1 MLNVFKNTIG
11 SKGWLKYW
19 SLYLLLMPFYFF
31 KAGNPQVSDVFIS
44 FVIGVFLLRGNSL
57 YLMKFKFN
65 KFFLSFII
73 YATVINFIVAI
84 SMMGKY
90 SKGLPWFIIISF
102 YIYNLLVY
110 SFAIRLF
117 YIYGSKFLKTTIY
130 SLVLICILQ
139 LGLSYFLNFGGSRDS
154 LFFDNPNQLGYYAIS
169 VLTLILLL
177 EKYVSIG
184 KLWVYASILLCTYF
198 TFISVSK
205 AAIGAIIL
213 LAMVYLISNNILK
226 VKTLIRV
233 VLLGL
238 VLVVISLFTT
248 LGSGLTDRLQGRL
261 DQSVKPTEISEW
273 EYRGYDRISNHPEY
287 LILGAGEGAYNRFD
301 TYIENHEIH
310 SSFGT
315 LLFCYGIPGLILFI
329 LFIKSIVKGVKK
341 ATLLYLIPVIAY
353 GVTHMG
359 LRFTMF
365 YIVLA
370 IFPIIAL
377 SEKYI
382 TTPQA

>member
-44 FVIGVFLLRGNSL
+44 LIIGAFILRGNSL
-57 YLMKFKFN
+57 YLFKVKFSKV
-65 KFFLSFII
+65 FIGFI
-73 YATVINFIVAI
+73 LYATAVNIVLAV
-84 SMMGKY
+84 SRVGVY
-90 SKGLPWFIIISF
+90 SKGLPWYFFTGF
-102 YIYNLLVY
+102 YINNLLVF

-117 YIYGSKFLKTTIY
+117 YIYGREFLKTTIY

-139 LGLSYFLNFGGSRDS
+139 LALSTFLSFGGSRDS

-169 VLTLILLL
+169 VLTVILLI
-177 EKYVSIG
+177 EKYVSLG

-205 AAIGAIIL
+205 AAIGAIVL
-213 LAMVYLISNNILK
+213 LALVYLISNNILK
-226 VKTLIRV
+226 AKTLIRV

-238 VLVVISLFTT
+238 VLVAISLFTA
-248 LGSGLTDRLQGRL
+248 LGSGLTDKLQGRL
-261 DQSVKPTEISEW
+261 DQSVKPDEVSQW

-287 LILGAGEGAYNRFD
+287 LLLGAGEGAYNRFD

-370 IFPIIAL
+370 IFPITAL

-382 TTPQA
+382 STPQA